1 MGKVQELIYFFTS
14 LTKIAGNGIE
24 EEEPEFCKK
33 MNEKIEAHK
42 KYETLD
48 GDDDVLLFN
57 KATFTVRRFKELAA
71 SKFRNI
77 LLEANAV
84 EVNKLQKRII
94 EVMKELPINE
104 ETKIRGGDINWNSPQ
119 EGIECQILKIGSKG
133 WQKGKVQIE
142 VNFNLNSWETQTSIK
157 FCPDEPL
164 EPKSPLD
171 DIRQSE
177 EYKKLSNNN

>member
-1 MGKVQELIYFFTS
+1 
-14 LTKIAGNGIE
+14 
-24 EEEPEFCKK
+24 

-42 KYETLD
+42 NYETLD

-57 KATFTVRRFKELAA
+57 EATFTVRRFKELAA
-71 SKFRNI
+71 TKFSKI
-77 LLEANAV
+77 VETYVTEANLPQ
-84 EVNKLQKRII
+84 NQKRII
-94 EVMKELPINE
+94 DWMKELRINE
-104 ETKIRGGDINWNSPQ
+104 ETIISGGHINYNSPQ
-119 EGIECQILKIGSKG
+119 EGIDCKVLKIGSKG

-142 VNFNLNSWETQTSIK
+142 VNKNIKSGEAQTSIK